1 MMLTSRR
8 VLLGF
13 LLGLAVSA
21 GAGQF
26 WLAPARFWVQPGQ
39 SVHIRRL
46 TGEGMPGT
54 AWAGTSRRVT
64 GFWHCAPGQP
74 VANRLALA
82 TATDTL
88 QTTVQL
94 ARPGT
99 HLVALTT
106 DDAFVT
112 FSPRDFAAYLQQEG
126 LAYVAARRTL
136 AGDTV
141 QPVREAYRRCAKTL
155 VQAGPAAPGD
165 TARAWA
171 RVLGLP
177 LELVPE
183 QNPYILLPGAAFTVR
198 VLRAGLPVAGQQV
211 VLWQRGNGLS
221 VVVGKLRSNQNG
233 RILFR
238 LSGAGEYLAGTVR
251 MEPAPKGIPA
261 DWQSTWSTLSFGLA
275 DKKQR

>member
-1 MMLTSRR
+1 MLRR
-8 VLLGF
+8 YALLIP
-13 LLGLAVSA
+13 LSAVAISA
-21 GAGQF
+21 LAGQF
-26 WLAPARFWVQPGQ
+26 WLKPARFWVQPGQ

-46 TGEGMPGT
+46 TGEHLQGT
-54 AWAGTSRRVT
+54 VWSGTSRRVT

-74 VANRLALA
+74 VANLLPAV
-82 TATDTL
+82 TAADTL
-88 QTTVQL
+88 QTTIQL
-94 ARPGT
+94 AQPGT
-99 HLVALTT
+99 HLLALAT
-106 DDAFVT
+106 DNLFVT
-112 FSPRDFAAYLQQEG
+112 FSAFNFAAYLQQEG
-126 LAYVAARRTL
+126 LDYVAARRAL

-155 VQAGPAAPGD
+155 VQAGPALPRD
-165 TARAWA
+165 TARAWG
-171 RVLGLP
+171 RVLRLP

-183 QNPYILLPGAAFTVR
+183 QNPYTLLPGAAFTVR
-198 VLRAGLPVAGQQV
+198 VLRAGQPVAGQQV
-211 VLWQRGNGLS
+211 VLWQRGNGVIS
-221 VVVGKLRSNQNG
+221 VVGRLRSNQNG